1 MESLIVHHGAN
12 LKGPESVSANVL
24 ESTTIERSGAYACS
38 PRRRFL
44 FSRSAENYHSMFIAL
59 YVVPSPW
66 RESRVK
72 SPANQRTEKS
82 TFVYEYAINTNPR
95 PCETHYPI
103 LWENEKEISAGFQ
116 KANTG
121 YIEREIVIVVKVLC
135 CHRLKCSTSLLS
147 DEYLRVFFLGQVF
160 YGYQVVRGAAETKT
174 NAVYRMPGF
183 YLVELKSADPDW
195 RLEVGY
201 AVERTKYETLKS
213 MCRIANVPIPS
224 PHAGCVRGNN

>member
-1 MESLIVHHGAN
+1 
-12 LKGPESVSANVL
+12 
-24 ESTTIERSGAYACS
+24 
-38 PRRRFL
+38 
-44 FSRSAENYHSMFIAL
+44 MFIAL

-103 LWENEKEISAGFQ
+103 LWENEKKISAGFQ

-147 DEYLRVFFLGQVF
+147 DEYLRVIFSWSRYVFDLQASHAAARVCPLAVF